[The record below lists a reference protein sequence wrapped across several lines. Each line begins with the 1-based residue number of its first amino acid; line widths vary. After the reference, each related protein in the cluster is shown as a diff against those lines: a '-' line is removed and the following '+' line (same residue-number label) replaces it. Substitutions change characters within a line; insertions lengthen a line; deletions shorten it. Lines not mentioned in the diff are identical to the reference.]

1 MSTQNASAVS
11 VAHQP
16 APVCRLVPVMLGAA
30 KTRRFFLGSL
40 GVGSTNAFIDPQ
52 QDFSST
58 RFGPP
63 WSTVGAGPPPPPTH
77 RCVLP
82 RRIPTPVCL
91 EQGSDAGDGV
101 GRINLKT
108 STGISALVGEGSTG
122 VTHATCFVAVG
133 PLGGKPPFRTSTTHT
148 ILHICHHGDGPWEDV
163 MQDSPASSVLAM
175 WAPKPVKGWL

>member
-1 MSTQNASAVS
+1 MGHVDPKCACCFCGASTCTRL
-11 VAHQP
+11 P
-16 APVCRLVPVMLGAA
+16 ACVRHVGSGQTPPLLPGFPGCRLYQCLYRSATRHLFYPVWTAVVHCGC
-30 KTRRFFLGSL
+30 G
-40 GVGSTNAFIDPQ
+40 
-52 QDFSST
+52 
-58 RFGPP
+58 
-63 WSTVGAGPPPPPTH
+63 PTH

-91 EQGSDAGDGV
+91 EQGSDAADGV

-122 VTHATCFVAVG
+122 VTPATCFVAVG

-148 ILHICHHGDGPWEDV
+148 ILHICYHGDGPWEDV